1 MFPLPNPPK
10 SCKFEIETIYR
21 QGNGVAQM
29 KLINQLKNPSIFL
42 KLFLT
47 FFLVI
52 APLYLITLSINKKGS
67 DGIRNEMTESIK
79 ARTDYFMNMM
89 EREIDRISASMPEYV
104 VDQDLRKLSAIGDQI
119 SEYERLELVNALQR
133 RLYLMK
139 YSSLFIADAKAYI
152 PLIGRTVSS
161 TGYDASIDM
170 PEFEALQKQKS
181 GGPLIYWDDRL
192 FLGLDYPSNAKRK
205 PIFVLG
211 IELSIKQINDMLA
224 TVVTPGQGN
233 AVLINLK
240 QDWSIAGHAG
250 NSDVEVLKQF
260 LQSREEAGAQNGLST
275 ITLDNKRTIVSYRFS
290 PAINAYLVTFTPETY
305 VLGALT
311 TLKNWFWVMSA
322 ASVLIIV
329 IFSYSINNVIRRP
342 MNKLV
347 RAFNKM
353 WDVHTYP
360 TLPADRKDEFGF
372 LYRGFNGMIERLKSL
387 IQEVYEQKIRSQR
400 SELKRL
406 QSQINPHFLY
416 NCFFVLS
423 RLIKKVDTEKAYQFS
438 TYMGNYFQYVTRD
451 RADEIPLELEIKHAQ
466 TYVHIQTVCLGDRI
480 KVEFQTPDW
489 ISEGGTVIRLV
500 LQPIIENVY
509 KHVFEK
515 QEDNG
520 FLWIH
525 MERDGHELFM
535 HVEDNGSMLDDRA
548 IEHLNGRLERDE
560 HELDDSNGIVNVHR
574 RIQLRYGEDCG
585 IAFARSL
592 LGGLHVQIK
601 LRPWQEGGSD
611 VPVADR

>member
-1 MFPLPNPPK
+1 
-10 SCKFEIETIYR
+10 
-21 QGNGVAQM
+21 M
-29 KLINQLKNPSIFL
+29 KLIEKLKNPSIFL

-52 APLYLITLSINKKGS
+52 APLYLITLSIIKKGS
-67 DGIRNEMTESIK
+67 EGIRNEMTESIK
-79 ARTDYFMNMM
+79 ARTDYFMNML

-104 VDQDLRKLSAIGDQI
+104 VDQDLRKLSAIGNQI

-161 TGYDASIDM
+161 TNYDANIDL
-170 PEFEALQKQKS
+170 PEFEALQRQKS
-181 GGPLIYWDDRL
+181 GGPLIYWDNRL
-192 FLGLDYPSNAKRK
+192 FLALDYPSNAKRK

-211 IELSIKQINDMLA
+211 IELSIKQVNDMLA
-224 TVVTPGQGN
+224 TVVTPGEGS
-233 AVLINLK
+233 AALINLK
-240 QDWSIAGHAG
+240 QDWSVSNYVSAS
-250 NSDVEVLKQF
+250 NVEELKRF
-260 LQSREEAGAQNGLST
+260 LQIHQDKGDRNGMST
-275 ITLDNKRTIVSYRFS
+275 MSMDGKRMIVSYRFS
-290 PAINAYLVTFTPETY
+290 PAINSYLVTFTPETY

-311 TLKNWFWVMSA
+311 TLKKWFWVMSA
-322 ASVLIIV
+322 ASVLII
-329 IFSYSINNVIRRP
+329 ILFSYSINNVIRRP

-347 RAFNKM
+347 RTFNRM
-353 WDVHTYP
+353 GDMPTYP
-360 TLPADRKDEFGF
+360 TLPENRKDEFGF
-372 LYRGFNGMIERLKSL
+372 LYRGFNDMVERLKSL

-416 NCFFVLS
+416 NCFFVLC
-423 RLIKKVDTEKAYQFS
+423 RLIKTVDTERAYQFC

-451 RADEIPLELEIKHAQ
+451 RVDEIPLALEIKHAQ
-466 TYVHIQTVCLGDRI
+466 TYLDIQSVCVGERVR
-480 KVEFQTPDW
+480 VEFEVPDW
-489 ISEGGTVIRLV
+489 LDEGGTVIRLV
-500 LQPIIENVY
+500 LQPIIENAY

-515 QEDNG
+515 QEHKG

-525 MERDGHELFM
+525 MEKDGDVLFV
-535 HVEDNGSMLDDRA
+535 HVEDNGSMLDDWT
-548 IEHLNGRLERDE
+548 IERLNGWLGQGEDE
-560 HELDDSNGIVNVHR
+560 LGESNGITNVHR

-585 IAFARSL
+585 IVFDRSL

-601 LRPWQEGGSD
+601 LRPW
-611 VPVADR
+611 